1 MKIICAPANYKF
13 PKAGEDNL
21 NVALFSRTVTSGM
34 GSIGAAVI
42 EEIIRKKLQPSPR
55 AWDLLSIA
63 LSIIAADLGCKRSKS
78 PDGWTR
84 CFDLHIAVN
93 DPGFWLSQKKLLEE
107 QIRFLTTDLWNINFL
122 EGGIIPVH
130 DKNLIMPEEN
140 GVVLL
145 SGGLDS
151 LIGTLDLIT
160 NGNRPYAVSQIVK
173 GDKEKQSYFASTIG
187 GGLHHIQLNHNA
199 DIPEQEQPP
208 SQRARSIIFLAYGV
222 LISTALKQ
230 YHNGQNVTLHVCEN
244 GFISINPPLTDIRIG
259 SLSTRTAHP
268 IFLTLFQR
276 LLDAAGL
283 RIIINN
289 PYRYQTKG
297 EMLKMCSSQE
307 YLMLHA
313 HSSTSCGR
321 FGRMGYKHCG
331 RCVPCLIR
339 RAAFHAWGVQD
350 KTEYRYNN
358 LGLDDKDHARFD
370 DVRAAAMAVAKVK
383 ESGLDSWLG
392 TSLLS
397 KFLSDITPYE
407 EVISRGLNELGQLL
421 IAFGIK

>member
-1 MKIICAPANYKF
+1 
-13 PKAGEDNL
+13 
-21 NVALFSRTVTSGM
+21 
-34 GSIGAAVI
+34 
-42 EEIIRKKLQPSPR
+42 
-55 AWDLLSIA
+55 
-63 LSIIAADLGCKRSKS
+63 
-78 PDGWTR
+78 
-84 CFDLHIAVN
+84 
-93 DPGFWLSQKKLLEE
+93 
-107 QIRFLTTDLWNINFL
+107 
-122 EGGIIPVH
+122 
-130 DKNLIMPEEN
+130 MPEEN